1 MKRLEQGAPYRY
13 PIADGASGW
22 PEKVSDRTTGMH
34 LRAKS
39 DDRIGSRKPPNKDG
53 LHPAVEAVDGRRPT
67 ETHSLLSG
75 ALQTQA
81 RTARRSD
88 CNMCGK
94 QHVGIDVVGSSLLNN
109 TPSASLMFSW
119 DCGVRICLAVPNN
132 RCFDGPPDRPV
143 FNSGCDIFPDCSKAT
158 FDGTEKLFPERGG
171 FSGVAEKG

>member
-1 MKRLEQGAPYRY
+1 MKRLDQGAPHRY
-13 PIADGASGW
+13 PVADGASGR

-81 RTARRSD
+81 QTARRSD
-88 CNMCGK
+88 CDMCGK

-109 TPSASLMFSW
+109 TPSASLCSPGTAAFGYVLLFRTIVAFPAPAPSALLAADFPAKTVR
-119 DCGVRICLAVPNN
+119 DCHL
-132 RCFDGPPDRPV
+132 
-143 FNSGCDIFPDCSKAT
+143 
-158 FDGTEKLFPERGG
+158 
-171 FSGVAEKG
+171 

>member
-1 MKRLEQGAPYRY
+1 VKRLEQGAPYRY
-13 PIADGASGW
+13 PVADGVSGW

-39 DDRIGSRKPPNKDG
+39 DDRIGSRKPRNKAG

-88 CNMCGK
+88 CNMCGT

-109 TPSASLMFSW
+109 TPSASLCSPGTAAFEYVLLFRTIVPFSAPARVPTPS
-119 DCGVRICLAVPNN
+119 GPARTLRSLGRIGRLAPSRVMW
-132 RCFDGPPDRPV
+132 
-143 FNSGCDIFPDCSKAT
+143 
-158 FDGTEKLFPERGG
+158 
-171 FSGVAEKG
+171 

>member
-1 MKRLEQGAPYRY
+1 MKRLDQGAPHRY
-13 PIADGASGW
+13 PVADGASGW

-109 TPSASLMFSW
+109 TPSASLCSPGTAAFKYILPFRKIVPFSVSTRLLRSAAGFPATRVQ
-119 DCGVRICLAVPNN
+119 DCRV
-132 RCFDGPPDRPV
+132 
-143 FNSGCDIFPDCSKAT
+143 
-158 FDGTEKLFPERGG
+158 
-171 FSGVAEKG
+171 